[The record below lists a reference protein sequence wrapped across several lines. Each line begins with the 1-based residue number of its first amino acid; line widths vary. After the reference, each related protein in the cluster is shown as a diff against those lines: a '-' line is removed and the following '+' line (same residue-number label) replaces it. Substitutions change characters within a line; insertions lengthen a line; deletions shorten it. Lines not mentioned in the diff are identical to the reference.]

1 MEDLFKSATSV
12 LITPKCH
19 DVFFKD
25 WNFLNEE
32 CLKSLL
38 SRGLGLGIVAGSL
51 LVKLPQIVKIYSE
64 KSAEGIS
71 FWGVLCELLAIVANT
86 AYSFVNRFP
95 FSAWGDAIFLLIQT
109 AVIMTLQLTY
119 TMSTGIATGFVAV
132 TGLVVYVLMSG
143 LVPLSILWFMQAACI
158 PLMLAGKLLQAFTNY
173 KNHSVGQLSLAT
185 CLLLFLGSVARVFTS
200 VHETGDSIL
209 ILTYALAS
217 LANGIIL
224 SQFYLYWDMDK
235 KIK

>member
-95 FSAWGDAIFLLIQT
+95 FR
-109 AVIMTLQLTY
+109 
-119 TMSTGIATGFVAV
+119 
-132 TGLVVYVLMSG
+132 
-143 LVPLSILWFMQAACI
+143 
-158 PLMLAGKLLQAFTNY
+158 
-173 KNHSVGQLSLAT
+173 QLS
-185 CLLLFLGSVARVFTS
+185 S
-200 VHETGDSIL
+200 
-209 ILTYALAS
+209 
-217 LANGIIL
+217 
-224 SQFYLYWDMDK
+224 
-235 KIK
+235 